1 MLFAHPHADDGYQL
15 QEMQLRGER
24 CGAVFDYQIH
34 ARHVLRMCEVQCVTM
49 GLGLQVHLEPIAS
62 LHLDAC

>member
-1 MLFAHPHADDGYQL
+1 MLFVHPHANDGYQL
-15 QEMQLRGER
+15 QGTRLRDER
-24 CGAVFDYQIH
+24 CGARFGYQIH

-49 GLGLQVHLEPIAS
+49 GLGLQVHLEPITS